1 MNREEFLSQLRQ
13 SLRGLPKEDIEDRI
27 NFYSESIS
35 DRMEEG
41 KSEEEAI
48 ADIGSVDSVV
58 KDIAQKTPMKTL
70 VKEKMRPKR
79 SLRGWEI
86 LLLVLGFPLWF
97 PLLITFFVLVMVG
110 IMLVWVGVI
119 VSFTVELALSASF
132 FAGTAAFTASL
143 LAGEPGILYLGI
155 ALTSLGAAIFL
166 AFGCSGIVKATAKLS
181 KAIILGIKSWFIRKG
196 DNR

>member
-166 AFGCSGIVKATAKLS
+166 AFGCSGT
-181 KAIILGIKSWFIRKG
+181 IRYVS
-196 DNR
+196 D

>member
-181 KAIILGIKSWFIRKG
+181 KSIILGIKSWFIRKG

>member
-48 ADIGSVDSVV
+48 ADIGSVDCVV

-181 KAIILGIKSWFIRKG
+181 KSIILGIKSWFIRKG

>member
-27 NFYSESIS
+27 NFYNESIS

-86 LLLVLGFPLWF
+86 LVLVLGFPLWF

-110 IMLVWVGVI
+110 IMLIWIGVI

-143 LAGEPGILYLGI
+143 LAGEPSVLYIGI